1 VRNIRLTVEYEGTGF
16 SGYQFQPEDP
26 TVQGELERALVE
38 LTGAPHRVQASG
50 RTDAGVHALA
60 QVVNFHTESDLPLKA
75 FLHGVNAFLPEAIR
89 VKSVA
94 EMPLDFDSRR
104 SAVRKTYLYR
114 IYADHAPPVLMRAFT
129 WWIYNNLDI
138 EEMRRGASHLVG
150 IHDFAGFRSAG
161 CDSLTTIREITA
173 VRVSREGNLISIEVT
188 GSGFLR
194 NMVRIIVG
202 TLVEIGQGRRKA
214 ESVSELLKDCDRGKA
229 GITAPPQGLLLK
241 EVFYGDEP
249 LEVYP

>member
-26 TVQGELERALVE
+26 TVQGELERALSE
-38 LTGAPHRVQASG
+38 LTGAAHRVQASG

-60 QVVNFHTESDLPLKA
+60 QVVNFHTGSDLPLKA
-75 FLHGVNAFLPEAIR
+75 FLHGVNSFLPDDIR
-89 VKSVA
+89 VRNVA

-104 SAVRKTYLYR
+104 SAVGKTYLYR
-114 IYADHAPPVLMRAFT
+114 IYADPAPPVLLRSFT

-138 EEMRRGASHLVG
+138 EEMKRGAVLLIG

-161 CDSLTTIREITA
+161 CDSKTTIREITA
-173 VRVSREGNLISIEVT
+173 VSVTREENLISIEIT

-202 TLVEIGQGRRKA
+202 TLVEIGQGRRSA
-214 ESVSELLKDCDRGKA
+214 DSIRELLKEGDRGKA
-229 GITAPPQGLLLK
+229 GITAPSQGLLLK
-241 EVFYGDEP
+241 EVFYEDEP
-249 LEVYP
+249 LEIYP